1 MRLVDAT
8 DPVFARHETF
18 HPRYSWFRKAFAT
31 TVEDPYIFTRED
43 ATVRIG
49 VGKNMVKAIRFWGL
63 AAKLIT
69 ERKQNTRSQL
79 EPTSFGHAL
88 FGDYGSD
95 RYLEDPN
102 TLWLLHWLLLAPRSK
117 VPVWW
122 IAFNEFNAVEFSE
135 IELESPITAYLQ
147 ATPDFPEPSQS
158 SISKDISALL
168 RTYSTT
174 RQKQPKFDDVFD
186 CPLRELN
193 LISYSDSSKKYR
205 FNLGTK
211 FSMNPEILVFSI
223 LNYMARTESSAKS
236 ILISRLAHESGA
248 PGKVFKL
255 AEKEIIDKLELVTP
269 NFEELDLNT
278 VAGASQLSWSGSPI
292 DIANDVLSTYYFSN
306 STQKFEY
313 DCEQSIRDT
322 TIN

>member
-1 MRLVDAT
+1 MRLVDAI

-31 TVEDPYIFTRED
+31 TVEDPHAFTRED

-69 ERKQNTRSQL
+69 EKRGELKREL
-79 EPTSFGHAL
+79 EPTSFGQAL
-88 FGDYGSD
+88 FGECGSD

-117 VPVWW
+117 LPVWW

-135 IELESPITAYLQ
+135 IELESAVKTFLQ
-147 ATPDFPEPSQS
+147 ATPGLPEPSQS
-158 SISKDISALL
+158 SICKDVSALL
-168 RTYSTT
+168 RTYSFA
-174 RQKQPKFDDVFD
+174 RHKQPKFDDTFD
-186 CPLRELN
+186 CPLRELS
-193 LISYSDSSKKYR
+193 LINYSESSKKYR

-211 FSMNPEILVFSI
+211 FSLGPEILVFSI
-223 LNYMARTESSAKS
+223 LNYIARTKSSAQS
-236 ILISRLAHESGA
+236 MLISRLAYESGA

-255 AEKEIIDKLELVTP
+255 SENEIIEKLELAVP
-269 NFEELDLNT
+269 NFKGLDLIT
-278 VAGASQLSWSGSPI
+278 VAGASQLSWSGNAI
-292 DIANDVLSTYYFSN
+292 DVANDVLSTYYFS
-306 STQKFEY
+306 SAAQQVQY
-313 DCEQSIRDT
+313 DCEQSIRNTT
-322 TIN
+322 TI